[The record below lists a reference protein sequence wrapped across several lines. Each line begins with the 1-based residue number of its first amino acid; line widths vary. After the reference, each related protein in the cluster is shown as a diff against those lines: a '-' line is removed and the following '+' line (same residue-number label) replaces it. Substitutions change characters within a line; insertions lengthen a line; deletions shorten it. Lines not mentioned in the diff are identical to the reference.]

1 MLRKIS
7 AFILS
12 LIIMIISLT
21 AIQATYYS
29 DVGTGNWALDAVNYV
44 SDNGYIDSTG
54 TNTYSP
60 NESLT
65 RAVAATML
73 YRLEGEPNVT
83 LTSEFTDV
91 SAGASY
97 AKAVAWVYSNGLM
110 NGTSTTTFEPN
121 TAIKRQDLTVILYKY
136 AALKGYNTDKT
147 ADITG
152 LTGYANISPYA
163 LEAMEW
169 AVGIGLINSSSALQP
184 KVAVTRA
191 VGAEFMKKFGIYV
204 EGIVRGRDNFSFD
217 SMDRLYYV
225 TNGKRYISSAD
236 YNNLKFYIN
245 TYSTDATAAEIDLD
259 NVAELKNKNKDPEFG
274 MALCIILDKLGKVD
288 INGNFGE
295 ADDDTMYDMTNQQNN
310 KELTSAINFYDLTQ
324 EISGVLGNEITV
336 PVVFTNRV
344 YSQLSNI
351 GVALFKYKYEINSIT
366 YECVALAYNLTQNP
380 DGSYTADVYLPCIND
395 LYDTKLHISSGRDNM
410 EVHFDDIGYD
420 TVTEVQLFN
429 AQSTTDVSDAFA
441 IFDKYDIDSY
451 YNNMANT
458 AAASTM
464 SIEDETE
471 AQSTPISKLIVDLN
485 CDFTI
490 TNAEGEYISYIDGE
504 LSGNMEILSS
514 KIFAA
519 DTPSNTKMIFTTYE
533 SESFSLSSTCAD
545 SELIRVY

>member
-1 MLRKIS
+1 MKLNKKIVVVLLAFLLSVVCVIS
-7 AFILS
+7 ATAQYFTD
-12 LIIMIISLT
+12 ISK
-21 AIQATYYS
+21 
-29 DVGTGNWALDAVNYV
+29 GNWALDAVNFV

-60 NESLT
+60 NASLT

-83 LTSEFTDV
+83 LTSQFTDV

-204 EGIVRGRDNFSFD
+204 EGIVNGRDNFSFD
-217 SMDRLYYV
+217 SMATLYHA

-245 TYSTDATAAEIDLD
+245 TYSPNAETDLD
-259 NVAELKNKNKDPEFG
+259 NVATLKNQNKDPEFG
-274 MALCIILDKLGKVD
+274 MAVCMILDKLGKAD
-288 INGNFGE
+288 INGNFGD

-310 KELTSAINFYDLTQ
+310 KVLTSAINFYDLTQ
-324 EISGVLGNEITV
+324 EISGVMKPETTIASEYTIDIYN
-336 PVVFTNRV
+336 
-344 YSQLSNI
+344 QLSGLGI
-351 GVALFKYKYEINSIT
+351 ALFNYRHSIG
-366 YECVALAYNLTQNP
+366 EPFAAVAYNLTRNS
-380 DGSYTADVYLPCIND
+380 DGSFVADLYLPCMNFFGEA
-395 LYDTKLHISSGRDNM
+395 KLHISANKNSMGVYYNGVESDILVSV
-410 EVHFDDIGYD
+410 EV
-420 TVTEVQLFN
+420 FN
-429 AQSTTDVSDAFA
+429 SQSTTNISDAFA

-458 AAASTM
+458 ATASTM
-464 SIEDETE
+464 SIEEETE
-471 AQSTPISKLIVDLN
+471 AQITPISKLIVDLN

-504 LSGNMEILSS
+504 LSGDMEILSS
-514 KIFAA
+514 KVLAA

-545 SELIRVY
+545 CELIRVY